1 MVLKGTFN
9 NISVISWRS
18 VLLVEETRVPR
29 ENLLQVTGLYN
40 SYQLPLSKENIF
52 TRQQKYVTCRSIIA
66 TITVYLQNVL
76 IPIHTIKLQYV
87 FICKQLL
94 MPWMRQEMLT
104 PLNSASLFV
113 GLCCYLYFS
122 CLCTCLF
129 YLLILVNKET

>member
-1 MVLKGTFN
+1 MMVLKGTFN

-40 SYQLPLSKENIF
+40 SYQLPLSKETIF
-52 TRQQKYVTCRSIIA
+52 TRQQKYVTYHSIIA

-104 PLNSASLFV
+104 PLNSAPQVCVATCILFV
-113 GLCCYLYFS
+113 FV
-122 CLCTCLF
+122 
-129 YLLILVNKET
+129 LVFFIY